1 MNYAEYEKV
10 KKLSYYEYC
19 DYLQNKYGIGKA
31 NYFYPSLNKNSK
43 VSRTN
48 EGLIAHHKLE
58 TEACL
63 LSTPSIAMRFPYEW
77 QKAENIV
84 YCDYLE
90 HLFLHIL
97 MSEINERQDEDMDDD
112 IPLIRY
118 PGGILVFL
126 IPELNDVYSGWE
138 TNMQWRKNC
147 YEKIIK
153 DKDVYLALV
162 KRFKLIIEK
171 LDGLIGEEQ
180 IYASYNEQYGLWSS
194 DKNEKLYEEMR
205 KL

>member
-31 NYFYPSLNKNSK
+31 NYFYPSWNKNKK
-43 VSRTN
+43 VSRTS
-48 EGLIAHHKLE
+48 EGLIAHHKME

-63 LSTPSIAMRFPYEW
+63 LSTPSIARNFPYEW

-97 MSEINERQDEDMDDD
+97 MSEINECQDEDMDDN
-112 IPLIRY
+112 IPNIRY
-118 PGGILVFL
+118 PGGILEFL

-138 TNMQWRKNC
+138 TKMQWRKNC

-153 DKDVYLALV
+153 DKNVYLALV

-171 LDGLIGEEQ
+171 QEGFISEEQ
-180 IYASYNEQYGLWSS
+180 IYKSYNEQFGLWLS
-194 DKNEKLYEEMR
+194 DKNKRLYEEMR
-205 KL
+205 KV

>member
-10 KKLSYYEYC
+10 KNLSYYEYC

-31 NYFYPSLNKNSK
+31 NYFYPSWNKNSK

-58 TEACL
+58 TDAFM
-63 LSTPSIAMRFPYEW
+63 LSTPSIARRFSYEW

-90 HLFLHIL
+90 HLLLHIM
-97 MSEINERQDEDMDDD
+97 MSEINECQDENMDDD

-118 PGGILVFL
+118 PGGILEFL

-138 TNMQWRKNC
+138 TKMQWRKNC
-147 YEKIIK
+147 YDRIIK
-153 DKDVYLALV
+153 DKDVYLILV

-171 LDGLIGEEQ
+171 QDGFIGEEQ

-194 DKNEKLYEEMR
+194 DKNEKLYEVMR